1 MVELVVIAHIASG
14 LCAVA
19 AGITAMLSPKRP
31 GRHPVAGRVYLWAL
45 AALFATGCLLA
56 LARPHTLFLLI
67 PGTGALA
74 AAAIGFAA
82 RRLRWRHWLPHHII
96 AMGGSYILALTA
108 FYVDNGP
115 RLPIWRELPPLSFW
129 FLPAAVGI
137 PLIWRALRRRTRRPI
152 GEPNP

>member
-1 MVELVVIAHIASG
+1 MVEPVVIAHIAAG

-19 AGITAMLSPKRP
+19 AGIAAMLSPKRP
-31 GRHPVAGRVYLWAL
+31 GRHPLAGRVYLWAI

-56 LARPHTLFLLI
+56 LARPHTLYLLI
-67 PGTGALA
+67 PGAGALA
-74 AAAIGFAA
+74 AAVIGFAA
-82 RRLRWRHWLPHHII
+82 RRLRWRHWLAHHII

-129 FLPAAVGI
+129 FLPAVVGI
-137 PLIWRALRRRTRRPI
+137 PLIRWALRRHTRRPI
-152 GEPNP
+152 RQPKP